1 MRIIIHLLLEFVLG
15 NQALKLDQ
23 NTIKNEVSVVYVR
36 NSSTEVNSIYQRKE
50 QQLSGNL
57 QRRKNSGY

>member
-1 MRIIIHLLLEFVLG
+1 MRIIIHLLLELVLG

-36 NSSTEVNSIYQRKE
+36 NSSTEVNSI
-50 QQLSGNL
+50 
-57 QRRKNSGY
+57 

>member
-23 NTIKNEVSVVYVR
+23 NTIKNEVSVVDVK
-36 NSSTEVNSIYQRKE
+36 NSSTEVNSI
-50 QQLSGNL
+50 
-57 QRRKNSGY
+57 